1 VEVHGHRRAVYKDE
15 AEDCR
20 GSQDGKDLQTVAGVV
35 VVKLEELMIR
45 RAKER

>member
-1 VEVHGHRRAVYKDE
+1 MEAHGHRKAVYKAE

-35 VVKLEELMIR
+35 AVKLEELMIR